1 MIFANFAAQKRLV
14 IGFMVKEYVAPEM
27 TELEINVENGIL
39 NPSFGKS
46 SNDDYDYEEFN
57 GWE

>member
-1 MIFANFAAQKRLV
+1 MIFANFAAQKTVSYR
-14 IGFMVKEYVAPEM
+14 IMVKEYVAPEM
-27 TELEINVENGIL
+27 EELEINVENGIL

>member
-1 MIFANFAAQKRLV
+1 
-14 IGFMVKEYVAPEM
+14 MVKEYVAPEM
-27 TELEINVENGIL
+27 EELEINVENGIL

-46 SNDDYDYEEFN
+46 SNSDYDYEEFN

>member
-1 MIFANFAAQKRLV
+1 
-14 IGFMVKEYVAPEM
+14 M